1 MVLDTTRHVVLDD
14 DLVTA
19 GRNAGYV
26 ITFYFV
32 ALYFDSKGHALF
44 AHCHWMDRGNM
55 IWQEMIMYPCT
66 WYRLAVVCVLEMM
79 QLCCYC
85 VWLPS
90 QSGAYMHSRCAP
102 MSIHPSTVLYV

>member
-44 AHCHWMDRGNM
+44 AHCHWMDR
-55 IWQEMIMYPCT
+55 
-66 WYRLAVVCVLEMM
+66 RLHDTAGDNYV
-79 QLCCYC
+79 
-85 VWLPS
+85 S
-90 QSGAYMHSRCAP
+90 
-102 MSIHPSTVLYV
+102 LYLV